1 MSDDLKSECS
11 SSSSL
16 ITLFLLL
23 PVLAM
28 THQNFLYLVLVPE
41 SSSRPSKCFHARD
54 ESKRV
59 DQRDQLFSS
68 NRGCAESSRSQT
80 GLNETD
86 EPVVVVVVVLSLLI
100 FTERGG

>member
-41 SSSRPSKCFHARD
+41 SSSRPSKCSRD
-54 ESKRV
+54 EPKRV
-59 DQRDQLFSS
+59 DQRDQLSSS
-68 NRGCAESSRSQT
+68 NRGCAESSGSQT